1 MPEGLAK
8 PLATGDGDDLTA
20 GEGNTADIDLL
31 LPSSDD
37 VPSDDVV
44 MSEDAI
50 RSDDLCEGQDQSEAE
65 TEDHQVL
72 MQTGLRIFDASV
84 FNFNASV
91 YMQVKN
97 YMYYNDLL

>member
-1 MPEGLAK
+1 MPEALAQ
-8 PLATGDGDDLTA
+8 PLATGDGDELTA
-20 GEGNTADIDLL
+20 GEDNTADTDLL
-31 LPSSDD
+31 LLSSDD

-65 TEDHQVL
+65 TE
-72 MQTGLRIFDASV
+72 GSSSSDANR
-84 FNFNASV
+84 FENFLFNASV

-97 YMYYNDLL
+97 YMY